1 VGAAGLPFSM
11 AVVSSGRDLALA
23 NKESLVC
30 AGELLMSAA
39 GSSGSRVLPVDS
51 EHSAIAQCLMN
62 SPRAEIRSLLLT
74 GSGGG
79 LRDLPLNELPQVT
92 PEQALQHPNW
102 DMGPRITVDSA
113 TMMNKALE
121 LIEAQVLFGVE
132 PSAVRIVIH
141 RQSIVH
147 SMVEFI
153 DGSVLAQMGPPDMA
167 FPIHWA
173 LHAPGRSCSPL
184 QGFSFEAFKTLEFS
198 EPDERRY
205 PALNLGRK
213 AAEAGGSSGAILN
226 AADEVAVEAFLQGR
240 LSFDN
245 IVPLCEATLT
255 QCQSLPASTLSEVY
269 AADHEARRFAQD
281 QLSTLST

>member
-1 VGAAGLPFSM
+1 M
-11 AVVSSGRDLALA
+11 D
-23 NKESLVC
+23 
-30 AGELLMSAA
+30 
-39 GSSGSRVLPVDS
+39 
-51 EHSAIAQCLMN
+51 
-62 SPRAEIRSLLLT
+62 SPRTEIRSLLLT

-79 LRDLPLNELPQVT
+79 LRDLPLDELPQVT

-132 PSAVRIVIH
+132 PSAVQIVIH

-153 DGSVLAQMGPPDMA
+153 DGSVLAQLGPPNMA

-173 LHAPGRSCSPL
+173 LHAPGRSSSPL
-184 QGFSFEAFKTLEFS
+184 EGFSFKAFKTLEFS